1 MKREILVATYGAI
14 VLAICMVAKAETTES
29 VAAGASLTSAA
40 IAYRAERIRSFEA
53 ENTSA
58 STGGVVF
65 IGDANMERFPLALL
79 DTTFTVI
86 NRAIA
91 GETIGGAG
99 AAGLVERIASTVAPL
114 KPAKIFVLTG
124 GTDLT
129 ELQTLP
135 DVFLAGYSELL
146 QELKTAAPSAQI
158 YVQGILPFRNALV
171 RHNDTV
177 RILNTRLESLARTEQ
192 VGFVPL
198 HNHLADPKGNLAV
211 ELTSDGAQLN
221 ELGYRKWAAIL
232 KRYLK

>member
-1 MKREILVATYGAI
+1 MSA
-14 VLAICMVAKAETTES
+14 VLAVCVAVKAETTVS
-29 VAAGASLTSAA
+29 VSAGASLTSAA

-58 STGGVVF
+58 SLGGVVF
-65 IGDANMERFPLALL
+65 IGDANMERFPSALL

-99 AAGLVERIASTVAPL
+99 EAGLVERIGTTVAPL

-129 ELQTLP
+129 ELQTQP
-135 DVFLAGYSELL
+135 DVFLAGYSKLL
-146 QELKTAAPSAQI
+146 QELKSAVPSAQI
-158 YVQGILPFRNALV
+158 YVQGILPFRDAMI

-177 RILNTRLESLARTEQ
+177 RILNTRLESLARSEQ

-198 HNHLADPKGNLAV
+198 HNHFADPKGNLAA

>member
-1 MKREILVATYGAI
+1 MKHGILIATYTAAA
-14 VLAICMVAKAETTES
+14 LAGCVEAKAETAHG
-29 VAAGASLTSAA
+29 VATVASLTSSA
-40 IAYRAERIRSFEA
+40 IAYRAERIKGFEA

-58 STGGVVF
+58 PLGAVVL
-65 IGDANMERFPLALL
+65 IGDANTERFPLDALE
-79 DTTFTVI
+79 TTFTVI

-91 GETIGGAG
+91 GEAIGGAG
-99 AAGLVERIASTVAPL
+99 AAGLLERIETTVAPL

-129 ELQTLP
+129 ELQTPP
-135 DVFLAGYSELL
+135 DVFLAGYSQLL
-146 QELKTAAPSAQI
+146 QKLKSVAPSAQI
-158 YVQGILPFRNALV
+158 YVQGVLPFRDAMA

-177 RILNTRLESLARTEQ
+177 RILNKRLESMARSEQ

-198 HNHLADPKGNLAV
+198 HNHFADPKGYLAA

-232 KRYLK
+232 NRYLK